1 MNVIIKPRIFTEK
14 VILAIVGAIVTIST
28 MLSAY
33 MTVKINQKADVNTA
47 KIDTLH
53 SMTNGKMEKLLELT
67 ETSAKAEG
75 KLEQKT
81 EQDSIEEVKK

>member
-33 MTVKINQKADVNTA
+33 MTVKLNHKADVNTA

-53 SMTNGKMEKLLELT
+53 QSVNGKIEKLLEINKVA
-67 ETSAKAEG
+67 AKAEG

>member
-1 MNVIIKPRIFTEK
+1 MNAQIKPRIFTEK

-53 SMTNGKMEKLLELT
+53 QSVNGKIEKLLEINKI
-67 ETSAKAEG
+67 SSKAEG
-75 KLEQKT
+75 KLEAEQ
-81 EQDSIEEVKK
+81 EQDSIENK